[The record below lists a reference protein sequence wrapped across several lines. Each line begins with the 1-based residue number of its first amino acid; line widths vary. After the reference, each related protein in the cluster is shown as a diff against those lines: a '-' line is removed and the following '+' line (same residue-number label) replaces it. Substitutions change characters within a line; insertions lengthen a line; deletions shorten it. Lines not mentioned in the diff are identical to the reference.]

1 MAPGTPAAAYNAM
14 SVSLADTIK
23 QRAANPAKTL
33 GSDARVIA
41 DTAGAAARGYGN
53 LVNQAPKVVGIPAAG
68 IANAVAKGVANFQT
82 GFTGDTYKPQ
92 QFEALTLG
100 QMWDR
105 TMKNIMPAA
114 GAAPTA
120 PAPVVPAVKP
130 AAPAAKPDNKYVPGA
145 GLPSK
150 EQIAS
155 DKARAKAS
163 QQASD
168 FAMGIVPAAQ
178 PTNINVTRQP
188 NGVLS
193 FSGVGGG
200 DGTGA
205 VRYSG
210 MPNWTS
216 KQGGAGMG
224 AADFGGQAFKPAQ
237 AEIAAGRGVLSGEKP
252 DPMMSQF
259 NSLMGAIGRGEG
271 GPVGVAQNKIAL
283 QALAPLLE
291 RQMAGKTSTEVAK
304 IGSETQRRG
313 QDLGLQ
319 GEMARVGAS
328 VYGTDVGAETAG
340 KGFEVEKQKAAA
352 SIAAARAKAAA
363 GKPTTMKDKTAL
375 FVFAGLNADGTP
387 RTPEQQAEV
396 ERRYASSFGN
406 RDSLASLMQAYQTEE
421 E

>member
-82 GFTGDTYKPQ
+82 GFTGNTYKPQ

-100 QMWDR
+100 QMWDK
-105 TMKNIMPAA
+105 TMKNVMPAT
-114 GAAPTA
+114 GAAPTT
-120 PAPVVPAVKP
+120 PAPVTPAVKP
-130 AAPAAKPDNKYVPGA
+130 VAPVAKPESGYVPGA

-155 DKARAKAS
+155 ETARGMVA

-168 FAMGIVPAAQ
+168 RAMGIAPAAQ

-224 AADFGGQAFKPAQ
+224 AADFGGEAFKPAQ

-259 NSLMGAIGRGEG
+259 NSLMDAIGRNAG
-271 GPVGVAQNKIAL
+271 GPVGVALNKMQL

-313 QDLGLQ
+313 QDLGLE

-328 VYGTDVGAETAG
+328 VYGTDVGAETAAADRQ
-340 KGFEVEKQKAAA
+340 VEMNKVRA
-352 SIAAARAKAAA
+352 SVLNAKAKAAA
-363 GKPTTMKDKTAL
+363 GKPLSQVEQLGLQIFEGKAFKTPEARKAAIADYTQM
-375 FVFAGLNADGTP
+375 FAGGDPLKQMIA
-387 RTPEQQAEV
+387 ELMAAQQ
-396 ERRYASSFGN
+396 
-406 RDSLASLMQAYQTEE
+406 DQQ
-421 E
+421 